1 MFWRAIDLK
10 AMALLSS
17 NGTRS
22 VSFWIVGEHFLQL
35 KLPYLITIFCS
46 VLFFTRCVKFSAQC
60 CLLKLIKKCVSAHLL
75 TMLIYAFLLA
85 PREKLHFETS
95 FLSPSSQFS
104 NICIY

>member
-10 AMALLSS
+10 TMALLSS
-17 NGTRS
+17 NDTRS

-60 CLLKLIKKCVSAHLL
+60 CLLKLIKKCVSVQSL

-95 FLSPSSQFS
+95 FLSLSSQFS